1 VTPGRP
7 RAIVSWSSGKDS
19 AWALEMVRRAGA
31 LDVVGLLTT
40 VTEGFDRVS
49 MHGVR
54 EEILDL
60 QAARVGL
67 PCVKVRIPPR
77 CSNTDYERAMGEAL
91 SLACGRGVTHVVF
104 GDLFLEDVR
113 RYREERLAGSGI
125 EPVFPL
131 WGRDTGE
138 LARDMIA
145 GGLQAVVVCVDPRA
159 LPGSFAG
166 RPFDARFLEELP
178 GSVDPCGER
187 GEFHT
192 CVTAGPMFRSPVLVR
207 SGEIL
212 EREGFLFA
220 DLVAETGDGVLTAKE
235 RQVSP

>member
-1 VTPGRP
+1 VTRGRP

-19 AWALEMVRRAGA
+19 AWALETVRRAGA
-31 LDVVGLLTT
+31 CDVVGLLTT

-60 QAARVGL
+60 QADRVGL

-77 CSNTDYERAMGEAL
+77 CTNADYERAMGEAL
-91 SLACGRGVTHVVF
+91 SLSRGRGVTHIVF

-131 WGRDTGE
+131 WGRDTSE
-138 LARDMIA
+138 LAAEMITA
-145 GGLQAVVVCVDPRA
+145 GLQAIVVCVDPRA

-166 RPFDARFLEELP
+166 RRFDSRFLQDLP
-178 GSVDPCGER
+178 ESVDPCGEK

-192 CVTAGPMFRSPVLVR
+192 CVTAGPMFQSPVFVR
-207 SGEIL
+207 PGEIL

-220 DLVAETGDGVLTAKE
+220 DLLTEPAGGVPEKPQ
-235 RQVSP
+235 QVSP

>member
-1 VTPGRP
+1 MTRGRP

-19 AWALEMVRRAGA
+19 AWALETVRRAGA
-31 LDVVGLLTT
+31 WDVVELLTT

-60 QAARVGL
+60 QADRVGL

-77 CSNTDYERAMGEAL
+77 CTNADYEGAMGEAL
-91 SLACGRGVTHVVF
+91 SLSRGRGVTHVVF

-138 LARDMIA
+138 LAAEMIA
-145 GGLQAVVVCVDPRA
+145 AGLQAVVVCVDPRA

-166 RPFDARFLEELP
+166 RRFDSQFLQDLP
-178 GSVDPCGER
+178 ASVDPCGEK

-192 CVTAGPMFRSPVLVR
+192 CVTAGPMFQSPVFVR
-207 SGEIL
+207 PGEIL

-220 DLVAETGDGVLTAKE
+220 DLLTEAAGGVSE
-235 RQVSP
+235 RRQPVSP

>member
-1 VTPGRP
+1 VTPRRP

-19 AWALEMVRRAGA
+19 AWALETVRRTGA
-31 LDVVGLLTT
+31 FDIVGLLTT
-40 VTEGFDRVS
+40 VTEGYDRVS

-54 EEILDL
+54 EEILEL

-77 CSNTDYERAMGEAL
+77 CTNADYERAMEQTL
-91 SLACGRGVTHVVF
+91 SLARSRGVTHVVF

-131 WGRDTGE
+131 WGRNTGE
-138 LARDMIA
+138 LAREMIA
-145 GGLQAVVVCVDPRA
+145 AGLQAVVVCVDPRA

-166 RPFDARFLEELP
+166 RSFDAPFLEELP
-178 GSVDPCGER
+178 GTVDPCGEK

-192 CVTAGPMFRSPVLVR
+192 CVTAGPMFQSPVFVR
-207 SGEIL
+207 RGEIL

-220 DLVAETGDGVLTAKE
+220 DLLSEAADGLALG
-235 RQVSP
+235 